1 MHKCIGRDGAGDDA
15 GYGGVW
21 LVLETNNSSVD
32 CADSIDSGMAQTRLG
47 PPISFEDAFTLLV
60 ESIFGLRIVKSW
72 RKGDHLS

>member
-15 GYGGVW
+15 GNGGVW

-32 CADSIDSGMAQTRLG
+32 CADSIDFAQTRLG

-60 ESIFGLRIVKSW
+60 ESIFGLRT
-72 RKGDHLS
+72 